1 MEKNEKGFSVG
12 ERKSLKF
19 DIILCLMAIGIMI
32 FEGFLI
38 LYSVSLLNWTG
49 TIDTANFAMVIISL
63 VVSICAAL
71 LFYRR
76 IAFCARNSTL
86 KGLVKYIVL
95 IMFLVFA
102 LFFWERYYVDSSYGK
117 SPRIAMRYIDSLSKA
132 VLACQEDV
140 GDLTLVRKE
149 MTPPE
154 ATWIKVTCFEPKDL
168 TESII
173 IKKDGKELSHG
184 PYLGKRYADGNLNAK
199 YIRKWIAN
207 SDRFLKMVK

>member
-1 MEKNEKGFSVG
+1 MG

-102 LFFWERYYVDSSYGK
+102 LFFGK
-117 SPRIAMRYIDSLSKA
+117 DIM
-132 VLACQEDV
+132 
-140 GDLTLVRKE
+140 
-149 MTPPE
+149 
-154 ATWIKVTCFEPKDL
+154 
-168 TESII
+168 
-173 IKKDGKELSHG
+173 
-184 PYLGKRYADGNLNAK
+184 
-199 YIRKWIAN
+199 
-207 SDRFLKMVK
+207 

>member
-1 MEKNEKGFSVG
+1 
-12 ERKSLKF
+12 
-19 DIILCLMAIGIMI
+19 MAIGIMI

-117 SPRIAMRYIDSLSKA
+117 KSQNCNEIY
-132 VLACQEDV
+132 
-140 GDLTLVRKE
+140 
-149 MTPPE
+149 
-154 ATWIKVTCFEPKDL
+154 
-168 TESII
+168 
-173 IKKDGKELSHG
+173 
-184 PYLGKRYADGNLNAK
+184 
-199 YIRKWIAN
+199 
-207 SDRFLKMVK
+207 

>member
-1 MEKNEKGFSVG
+1 
-12 ERKSLKF
+12 
-19 DIILCLMAIGIMI
+19 
-32 FEGFLI
+32 
-38 LYSVSLLNWTG
+38 
-49 TIDTANFAMVIISL
+49 
-63 VVSICAAL
+63 
-71 LFYRR
+71 
-76 IAFCARNSTL
+76 
-86 KGLVKYIVL
+86 
-95 IMFLVFA
+95 
-102 LFFWERYYVDSSYGK
+102 
-117 SPRIAMRYIDSLSKA
+117 MRYIDSLSKA